1 MEKTMVDKTVAD
13 PEGKAL
19 AERLKDT
26 RDYLGL
32 SQQFVSEQTGIPR
45 SAISDIERGLRKV
58 ESLELKKLSR
68 VYRYP
73 VEYFL
78 GAESDTDGASID
90 QGTVQA
96 LARAAGDL
104 TQEDQ
109 EEVLRFANFLKH
121 YGRSRGAT

>member
-1 MEKTMVDKTVAD
+1 MEDPMVDKTVAD
-13 PEGKAL
+13 AEGKAL

-26 RDYLGL
+26 REYLGL

-45 SAISDIERGLRKV
+45 SAISDIERGMRKV

-73 VEYFL
+73 VEYLL
-78 GAESDTDGASID
+78 GSDSDTDNSSID
-90 QGTVQA
+90 DGTVQA

-104 TQEDQ
+104 TKEDQ

-121 YGRSRGAT
+121 YGRSRATS

>member
-1 MEKTMVDKTVAD
+1 MAEKTMVNA
-13 PEGKAL
+13 EGKAL
-19 AERLKDT
+19 ADRLKDT
-26 RDYLGL
+26 REYLGL

-45 SAISDIERGLRKV
+45 SAISDIERGVRKV

-78 GAESDTDGASID
+78 GSDSDADQASPD
-90 QGTVQA
+90 DGTVQA

-104 TQEDQ
+104 TKEDQ

-121 YGRSRGAT
+121 YGRSRGTS

>member
-1 MEKTMVDKTVAD
+1 MEDSMTDKSTAEA
-13 PEGKAL
+13 EGKAL

-26 RDYLGL
+26 REYLGL
-32 SQQFVSEQTGIPR
+32 SQQFVSEQTSIPR
-45 SAISDIERGLRKV
+45 SAISDIERGVRKV

-78 GAESDTDGASID
+78 GDDSEADNAAADA
-90 QGTVQA
+90 GTVQA

-104 TQEDQ
+104 TKEDQ

-121 YGRSRGAT
+121 YGRSRETS